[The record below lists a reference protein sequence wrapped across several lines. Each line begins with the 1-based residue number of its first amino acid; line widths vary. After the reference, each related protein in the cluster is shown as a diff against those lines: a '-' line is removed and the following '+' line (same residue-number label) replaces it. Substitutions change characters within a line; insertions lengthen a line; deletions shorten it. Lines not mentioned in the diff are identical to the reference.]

1 MNNQI
6 PAVTYDWLG
15 KLPGAALAFV
25 SIFLLLGFAY
35 YVWKI
40 FGKVKGKEND
50 IFEVKDQIDTLE
62 KTLAKKMNGYVS
74 QPQLDKM
81 VEKERKP
88 LEAKLE
94 KLKMERQYLLDK
106 VSIFGLIKK

>member
-6 PAVTYDWLG
+6 QTIDYDWLG
-15 KLPGAALAFV
+15 KLPGAVLAIV
-25 SIFLLLGFAY
+25 SVTLLLGFAF
-35 YVWKI
+35 YVWKV
-40 FGKVKGKEND
+40 FEKVKGKENE
-50 IFEVKDQIDTLE
+50 IFEVKDQIDNLE

-94 KLKMERQYLLDK
+94 KLKMERQFLLDR